1 MAQKPWPCFPP
12 LPLLLLPLLLPCSAS
27 LGPEEPQP
35 RNPLRS
41 SLGPTPSGL
50 LSRRQFSSF
59 LANITSILENP
70 ESRAPEGR
78 PGSPGPTAAATLR
91 LHDFLLVLRGS
102 RDWEPLLGLLADVL
116 ALGAGEQT
124 ARAFLERQAG
134 TLGGLAEVL
143 LTTWLPGVA
152 PAHPQP
158 RPLCVRAGPPDCGL
172 VADWLPPL
180 LQLLRQPPAS
190 ALPSW
195 EEPPLALLQGLLRLL
210 PVLGGPGPDGRLL
223 AGLLRSMRS
232 PFQSAVHG
240 GLLRLSGSLR
250 DEVSALLGRPQPGA
264 DGRCPGGTPQQLL
277 LWGIWNNVSWDARA
291 LGFLSGAPPPPPA
304 FLHCLTAGGPLPPRA
319 PRRSAHDPATSS
331 PPAQAPAGPPEI
343 SCRETSAPAAPP
355 GISNFTFFLYC
366 QPTNRSTHP
375 PPGLAA
381 TCGAAASYLASL
393 EEGAQGWLWACHDHY
408 PALFERTVCR
418 NRSLLALPGPNRG
431 LVSWL
436 CGGSAPARCPSGPPP
451 SPLTPGAFWG
461 CFLENRTLW
470 AERLCGEGGLRAVP
484 PNHRAWV
491 RRMCPG
497 APLDPGGS
505 SLPLAEA
512 CGPPEEPCLDGGGFQ
527 ELACANATLYQA
539 LLPSRP
545 WLEGQCA
552 GSTRLR
558 GWGCPLEELLGPLLP
573 PLLLPPPHPLEP
585 SPLCQAPGPFLLG
598 LLTQLPRCHAAAPT
612 RPARLHYLLRLL
624 SFLLGPEAGGA
635 EARGPLGQ
643 ALLLSG
649 LPDNRSYW
657 GSFPP
662 GAGLSV
668 LQTVGEYLTGEQGA
682 PGPNSDPISHPGPGK
697 KELLACYSPVLWE
710 LIQGAENA
718 PALRILLQEYLQ
730 MPPENLQQL
739 VLSAESEAVQGFLG
753 ILHHAWP
760 QLQVPPAEE
769 QALGRLTALLLQ
781 RVPRLTPQLFVD
793 LSPFVP
799 FMDVTDL
806 LRLPPALL
814 VNGSV
819 LAAIR
824 AHSPDLSPKQKEAL
838 AQRLLEPKV
847 FGAVPGWPQEL
858 LWSVLPLL
866 PHLPLDHFL
875 QLSPTQIQAL
885 RDSWPGVGLG
895 PGQARHVLRS
905 LVNQSGLDGEEQI
918 SRLGPLACF
927 LSPEELQSLAPLR
940 DPAGPVE
947 RGLLQCAADGTL
959 SPQGRVAYELLR
971 MLPGASGAA
980 LSPRELRAWAPL
992 LPQLRLSFWQALAE
1006 PQLRAILPALRD
1018 ASLTPAQ
1025 ATLLLER
1032 LLQEENVTEEDLCFL
1047 RPLLHGLGPR
1057 TLRVIPGPILARAC
1071 HCLMPALAQLSPPQM
1086 AALLQALRRPRP
1098 AVWPDCLMSLLPLKL
1113 LQREAPALLANR
1125 SRSRR
1130 LLWSEQQAQFLWRK
1144 IPASTN
1150 LTLRSLRAL
1159 GTLAGGVS
1167 CESLQQLGW
1176 TTDFMEAMGI
1186 IYQLPTRMRGS
1197 LRACVWEELQRRLGV
1212 PGPELGSLSPEMLL
1226 DLPARMMDS
1235 LSSESILRVLEL
1247 VRREPERLLTLP
1259 PQRRAALAER
1269 ALRSLVPP
1277 DGPLSEEVLGALGPL
1292 AGFLGAESAGRIPP
1306 QALLPLLGQLR
1317 RSCLGG
1323 DFTTKLGQ
1331 LLLQEPALGIPEL
1344 WGQEEVEQAGRL
1356 VLLLPPE
1363 AIHRL
1368 PKEALIP
1375 ETLEQ
1380 ILEQQRSWEQSQVG
1394 QLCQGVEATPGKLA
1408 LVAGAVQAG
1417 SGGLPSPVPSCA
1429 HVRGTFPAA
1438 WSATQIAGMEPSDFE
1453 DCLVLFAGDPGLQP
1467 EQLRV
1472 AMDKAKQVWGPPR
1485 GLRREQTLQLGRLL
1499 LGLGERELQDLVL
1512 TDWGVLGSL
1521 GQLDGWTPKQ
1531 LRAVASSFLRQS
1543 GRSLGSLDLTHL
1555 AALGH
1560 ALCGLKPDQMKH
1572 IRSREFSQAVFFLGS
1587 LPLRCSEE
1595 QLEAL
1600 AQLLVL
1606 PGGFGPVSSWQ
1617 PEIFTEIGTLA
1628 AGLPDLALSA
1638 LLRRQLR
1645 GLTPQAIALIPPP
1658 KLAVVFSPAQLFGLT
1673 SAQAAAVTPQQATS
1687 LTPEQRRA
1695 ITQAQQ
1701 EGQEAPEQQGRSA
1714 AGIPPAWPLSP
1725 WVLSL
1730 TICLL
1735 GVEAWEGVLGGP
1747 GGSGNKE

>member
-1 MAQKPWPCFPP
+1 MAQKPRPRCPP
-12 LPLLLLPLLLPCSAS
+12 LPLLLLLLLSLLPCS
-27 LGPEEPQP
+27 
-35 RNPLRS
+35 
-41 SLGPTPSGL
+41 GPTPSGL

-59 LANITSILENP
+59 LANISSILENP
-70 ESRAPEGR
+70 EARAPEGT
-78 PGSPGPTAAATLR
+78 PGSPDPTAAATLR
-91 LHDFLLVLRGS
+91 LPRLPDWSCGGS
-102 RDWEPLLGLLADVL
+102 RDWEPLLGLLRISWPW
-116 ALGAGEQT
+116 G
-124 ARAFLERQAG
+124 
-134 TLGGLAEVL
+134 
-143 LTTWLPGVA
+143 P
-152 PAHPQP
+152 P
-158 RPLCVRAGPPDCGL
+158 RPPCARAGPPDCGL
-172 VADWLPPL
+172 AADWLPPV
-180 LQLLRQPPAS
+180 LQLLRGPPRR
-190 ALPSW
+190 LPPVLGGAA
-195 EEPPLALLQGLLRLL
+195 PPPSCGSLRLL

-223 AGLLRSMRS
+223 AGLLSSMRS
-232 PFQSAVHG
+232 PFQSAVRG
-240 GLLRLSGSLR
+240 GLLRLSASLR
-250 DEVSALLGRPQPGA
+250 DEVSALLGRPRPNA
-264 DGRCPGGTPQQLL
+264 DGRCPGAKP
-277 LWGIWNNVSWDARA
+277 
-291 LGFLSGAPPPPPA
+291 
-304 FLHCLTAGGPLPPRA
+304 PLP
-319 PRRSAHDPATSS
+319 
-331 PPAQAPAGPPEI
+331 
-343 SCRETSAPAAPP
+343 APP
-355 GISNFTFFLYC
+355 GFSTSLSSCTANP
-366 QPTNRSTHP
+366 PTVP
-375 PPGLAA
+375 PVRPGLAA
-381 TCGAAASYLASL
+381 ACGPPPATWPPWRR
-393 EEGAQGWLWACHDHY
+393 GPGWLWLA
-408 PALFERTVCR
+408 TTTI
-418 NRSLLALPGPNRG
+418 RSLRADSLQEPAPCCAARPNRG
-431 LVSWL
+431 LVGWL
-436 CGGSAPARCPSGPPP
+436 CGGSAPARCPSGLPPA
-451 SPLTPGAFWG
+451 PLTPGAFWG
-461 CFLENRTLW
+461 CFLVNRTLW

-484 PNHRAWV
+484 PDRRAWV
-491 RRMCPG
+491 RRVCPG
-497 APLDPGGS
+497 FPLGPGGS
-505 SLPLAEA
+505 SRPPAEP
-512 CGPPEEPCLDGGGFQ
+512 CGHPEEPCLDGGGFR
-527 ELACANATLYQA
+527 ELACANATLYEA

-552 GSTRLR
+552 GSARVR
-558 GWGCPLEELLGPLLP
+558 GRGCPLHELLGPLLP
-573 PLLLPPPHPLEP
+573 PLPPPPSHPLEP
-585 SPLCQAPGPFLLG
+585 SPLCLAPVPFLLG
-598 LLTQLPRCHAAAPT
+598 LLTRLPRCQAAAPA

-624 SFLLGPEAGGA
+624 SFLLGPEAGSG

-668 LQTVGEYLTGEQGA
+668 LRTVGEYLTREKRP
-682 PGPNSDPISHPGPGK
+682 PGPNSDPTSHPGPGK
-697 KELLACYSPVLWE
+697 RELLACYSPVLWD
-710 LIQGAENA
+710 LIRGAEND
-718 PALRILLQEYLQ
+718 PALQILVEEYLQ
-730 MPPENLQQL
+730 MPPESLQRL
-739 VLSAESEAVQGFLG
+739 VLSAESEAVRGFLDS
-753 ILHHAWP
+753 LRRAWP
-760 QLQVPPAEE
+760 QLQVPPEE
-769 QALGRLTALLLQ
+769 ERALGRLTALLLQ

-799 FMDVTDL
+799 FMAVTDL

-824 AHSPDLSPKQKEAL
+824 AHSPGLSPEQKEAL
-838 AQRLLEPKV
+838 ARRLLDPEV
-847 FGAVPGWPQEL
+847 FGAVPAWPREL

-866 PHLPLDHFL
+866 PHLPLEHFL

-885 RDSWPGVGLG
+885 GDSWPAVGLG

-905 LVNQSGLDGEEQI
+905 LVNQSGPDGEEQVR
-918 SRLGPLACF
+918 RLGPLACF
-927 LSPEELQSLAPLR
+927 LSPEDLQSLAPLR

-947 RGLLQCAADGTL
+947 RGLLQCAANGTL

-971 MLPGASGAA
+971 VLPGASGAA
-980 LSPRELRAWAPL
+980 LSPRELQAWAPL

-1032 LLQEENVTEEDLCFL
+1032 LLREENVTEEDLCSL
-1047 RPLLHGLGPR
+1047 RPLLHGLGPQ
-1057 TLRVIPGPILARAC
+1057 TLRVIPGSLLARAC

-1086 AALLQALRRPRP
+1086 AALLQALRASLPPLQRPRP
-1098 AVWPDCLMSLLPLKL
+1098 AVWPDCLMPLLPLKL
-1113 LQREAPALLANR
+1113 LQREAPALLADR

-1176 TTDFMEAMGI
+1176 TTDFLEAMGI
-1186 IYQLPTRMRGS
+1186 IYQLPTRVRGS
-1197 LRACVWEELQRRLGV
+1197 LRACVWEELQRRLDV

-1235 LSSESILRVLEL
+1235 LSNESILRVLEL
-1247 VRREPERLLTLP
+1247 VRREPERPLTLP
-1259 PQRRAALAER
+1259 PHRRAALAER
-1269 ALRSLVPP
+1269 ALRGLVPP

-1292 AGFLGAESAGRIPP
+1292 AGFLGTESAGRIPP

-1323 DFTTKLGQ
+1323 AFTTKLGQ
-1331 LLLQEPALGIPEL
+1331 LLLQEPALGRPEL
-1344 WGQEEVEQAGRL
+1344 WGQEEVERAGRL

-1363 AIHRL
+1363 AIHQL

-1380 ILEQQRSWEQSQVG
+1380 ILEQQRSWEQSRAG
-1394 QLCQGVEATPGKLA
+1394 QLCQGVEVTPGKVA
-1408 LVAGAVQAG
+1408 LMAGTVQAG
-1417 SGGLPSPVPSCA
+1417 SGGLPGPVPSCA
-1429 HVRGTFPAA
+1429 DVRGTFPAA
-1438 WSATQIAGMEPSDFE
+1438 WSAAQIAGMESPDFE
-1453 DCLVLFAGDPGLQP
+1453 DCLALFAGDPGLRP

-1531 LRAVASSFLRQS
+1531 LRTVASSFLRQS
-1543 GRSLGSLDLTHL
+1543 GRPLGSLDLTHL
-1555 AALGH
+1555 TALGH
-1560 ALCGLKPDQMKH
+1560 ALCGLKPEQIKH

-1606 PGGFGPVSSWQ
+1606 PGGFGPVSAWQ

-1658 KLAVVFSPAQLFGLT
+1658 KLTVVFSPAQLFGLT
-1673 SAQAAAVTPQQATS
+1673 SAQAAAVTPEQATS

-1714 AGIPPAWPLSP
+1714 ASMPPAWSPSP
-1725 WVLSL
+1725 WVLAL
-1730 TICLL
+1730 TIGLL
-1735 GVEAWEGVLGGP
+1735 GFGAETGEGVLGGP
-1747 GGSGNKE
+1747 GGGSSGNGE